1 MRTAVLAAVTLAK
14 EETLEAA
21 QDGEAHQEEQQQEQE
36 EYEKQELD
44 QHTQLLLLSKDK
56 MIYNTIV
63 PAMPKHPRKATNPMA
78 QATKR

>member
-36 EYEKQELD
+36 EYEKQELE
-44 QHTQLLLLSKDK
+44 HTQLLLLSKDR
-56 MIYNTIV
+56 MIYTTIV
-63 PAMPKHPRKATNPMA
+63 PAMPKQPHKATNRMA